1 MMFSSSMARHSRRRR
16 CGGGGRT
23 FPGAGNGG
31 GIGWR
36 GGDPRATVAG
46 SAHVSSCGGQG
57 LRVLGR
63 LRHFFLRFS
72 WHCHHCLQER
82 LSHNRRHC
90 CAKAGPGKARHG
102 LQFCCLGE
110 GPLVRRARIH
120 SIIALIARIN
130 SPRGGTEPPPGPTP
144 QGSFFSG
151 GYYSSLCGLQQPWP
165 PDNSQGPK

>member
-1 MMFSSSMARHSRRRR
+1 MFSSSMARHSRPRR

-31 GIGWR
+31 GKGWR

-63 LRHFFLRFS
+63 LRHFFLHFS

-82 LSHNRRHC
+82 LSYNRRRRRR
-90 CAKAGPGKARHG
+90 AKAGPRKARHG
-102 LQFCCLGE
+102 LQFCCPGE
-110 GPLVRRARIH
+110 GPPLLVRRARIH
-120 SIIALIARIN
+120 SIIALIARCKL
-130 SPRGGTEPPPGPTP
+130 SPGRH
-144 QGSFFSG
+144 
-151 GYYSSLCGLQQPWP
+151 
-165 PDNSQGPK
+165 